1 MSCEVL
7 FESAIFFCTG
17 KGVSQ
22 IPSTSL
28 PPPPPP
34 PNQTQGSLSDV
45 TIILPE
51 DSVTLTGGLVDHGA
65 AEPVQYRWSRSDSSP
80 AIGVSGHHHWGVV
93 IGVWSLGCSHWGGHW
108 GVAIGVWLL
117 EWSLGCGY

>member
-7 FESAIFFCTG
+7 FESANLFCTG

-28 PPPPPP
+28 PPPPP

-51 DSVTLTGGLVDHGA
+51 NSVTLTGGLVDHGA
-65 AEPVQYRWSRSDSSP
+65 AEPVQYMWSRSDSSP
-80 AIGVSGHHHWGVV
+80 AIGVSCHHHWAVVCGHWGVV
-93 IGVWSLGCSHWGGHW
+93 IGV
-108 GVAIGVWLL
+108 
-117 EWSLGCGY
+117 